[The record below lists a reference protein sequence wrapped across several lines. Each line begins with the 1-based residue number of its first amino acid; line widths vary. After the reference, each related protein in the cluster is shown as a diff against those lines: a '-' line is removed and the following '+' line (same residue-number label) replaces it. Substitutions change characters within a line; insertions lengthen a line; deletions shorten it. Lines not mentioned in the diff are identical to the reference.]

1 MNIEDIKQ
9 NYYFETLTQN
19 HDLSEFDCGDEDL
32 NDFLKNDAL
41 TLQKSN
47 LSLTKLVIYNEKI
60 IGYASLLTDTL
71 IIRNIREDNIKLDI
85 KNQLGITSKNK
96 LTPAVKIGRL
106 ALDKKFTGKGL
117 GTHILRNIL
126 ANLKEMSN
134 TKVGFRFIIVEG
146 YAKALNFYVSRN
158 GFKSLKKDDEK
169 INNIEFISKRDPTKR
184 FYLYFDLN
192 RFDEIK
198 FNEK

>member
-96 LTPAVKIGRL
+96 LTPSVKIGRL